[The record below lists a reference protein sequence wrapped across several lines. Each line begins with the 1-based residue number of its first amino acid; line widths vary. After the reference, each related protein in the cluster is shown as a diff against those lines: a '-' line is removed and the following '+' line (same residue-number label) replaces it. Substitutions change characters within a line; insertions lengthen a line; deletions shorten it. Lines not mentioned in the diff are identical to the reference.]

1 MKITRRGAAFTL
13 SAVLLFSTFP
23 ISANAADID
32 SSQAGAITDE
42 FAAGDIDGDGKLS
55 LMDVLAVQKHLAKVH
70 ILTKEQIIAAGFS
83 NDGTVTVQDV
93 TAMQK
98 RLASMDL
105 APGQEETLPE
115 VADIKLD
122 KLGAS
127 IYVGSKITLNAA
139 VTPADAYNQVVFS
152 SSNEKAATV
161 NESGLVTAISPGKAT
176 ITAKAGGQSAVCE
189 VTVMAKSSITFS
201 GFQKMSGN
209 SIAVDKTFPLK
220 GVVKSNYPLTSV
232 CVRISGT
239 NMTKTVKLDKGKNIK
254 SYDINPAFDDLIYFS
269 RAGIGKQKLEVL
281 AADTVQ
287 TSAKVIFSYDYTVTA
302 NTSSKNLKE
311 ILYKNKT
318 YLVPKGYS
326 TAYLY
331 DQRDYGKFNQGGTNV
346 GCSATAEA
354 IGASVLYGKKITP
367 TSSQIIWTGAGAGW
381 GLASRRYYNCSA
393 SSKLSRAYSELMDGK
408 PSLINT
414 LSSSDHWV
422 TVIGVAA
429 TAKKGGLG
437 SGDILIANPWGGTV
451 TTLKDYLSSTGRYI
465 PDSYSMR
472 CY

>member
-32 SSQAGAITDE
+32 SSQAGAVTDE

-152 SSNEKAATV
+152 
-161 NESGLVTAISPGKAT
+161 P
-176 ITAKAGGQSAVCE
+176 
-189 VTVMAKSSITFS
+189 
-201 GFQKMSGN
+201 
-209 SIAVDKTFPLK
+209 
-220 GVVKSNYPLTSV
+220 
-232 CVRISGT
+232 
-239 NMTKTVKLDKGKNIK
+239 
-254 SYDINPAFDDLIYFS
+254 PAM
-269 RAGIGKQKLEVL
+269 
-281 AADTVQ
+281 
-287 TSAKVIFSYDYTVTA
+287 
-302 NTSSKNLKE
+302 
-311 ILYKNKT
+311 
-318 YLVPKGYS
+318 
-326 TAYLY
+326 
-331 DQRDYGKFNQGGTNV
+331 
-346 GCSATAEA
+346 
-354 IGASVLYGKKITP
+354 
-367 TSSQIIWTGAGAGW
+367 
-381 GLASRRYYNCSA
+381 RR
-393 SSKLSRAYSELMDGK
+393 R
-408 PSLINT
+408 P
-414 LSSSDHWV
+414 
-422 TVIGVAA
+422 
-429 TAKKGGLG
+429 
-437 SGDILIANPWGGTV
+437 P
-451 TTLKDYLSSTGRYI
+451 
-465 PDSYSMR
+465 
-472 CY
+472 